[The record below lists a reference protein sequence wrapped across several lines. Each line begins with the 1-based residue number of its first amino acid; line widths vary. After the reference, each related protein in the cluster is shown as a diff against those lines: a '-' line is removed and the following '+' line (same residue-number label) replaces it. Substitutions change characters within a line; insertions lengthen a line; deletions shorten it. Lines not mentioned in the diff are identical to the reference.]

1 VVDKDVV
8 VASVD
13 SAGGAKVYNS
23 NARVYNTIT
32 KKNTF
37 IATMVTIVVYMDIVV
52 AVVDAA
58 DDDVRTE
65 LLMLLRTL

>member
-1 VVDKDVV
+1 MDT
-8 VASVD
+8 
-13 SAGGAKVYNS
+13 
-23 NARVYNTIT
+23 TIT
-32 KKNTF
+32 KRNTF
-37 IATMVTIVVYMDIVV
+37 ITTVVTIVIYMDIVV